1 MAFGLQDS
9 GTVRGRAIVTGHVNI
24 LSEAV
29 LPLRVFGPLGEVLV
43 TAVIDTG
50 FTASLTLPART
61 IAELGLVSVSE
72 GNAFLADGSNVE
84 YRVYAAEIDWD
95 GVRRRLSVFGIGEDA
110 LIGMAVLKWHRL
122 RADLSPGG
130 VVEVTPL

>member
-1 MAFGLQDS
+1 M
-9 GTVRGRAIVTGHVNI
+9 TGHVNI

-50 FTASLTLPART
+50 FTASLTLPAQV
-61 IAELGLVSVSE
+61 IAKLGLVSVSE
-72 GNAFLADGSNVE
+72 GEAFLADGSNID

-95 GVRRRLSVFGIGEDA
+95 GVRRRVSVFGIGDDP
-110 LIGMAVLKWHRL
+110 LVGMAMLRWHRL
-122 RADLSPGG
+122 RIDLAPGG
-130 VVEVTPL
+130 VVEVTRL